1 MKFFFKKMIGVYV
14 LGTERKA
21 SGEGEI
27 KDLREGGGMN
37 WQEARA
43 DGKYEVEPVDLV
55 SERRRP
61 ILLVMASCA
70 RGSDAHLAGAWKRG
84 CE

>member
-1 MKFFFKKMIGVYV
+1 MKFFFKKMISVYI

-21 SGEGEI
+21 SREGEF

-43 DGKYEVEPVDLV
+43 DGKYEVESVDLV
-55 SERRRP
+55 SKRRRP
-61 ILLVMASCA
+61 ILLGDGILCP
-70 RGSDAHLAGAWKRG
+70 GQ
-84 CE
+84 